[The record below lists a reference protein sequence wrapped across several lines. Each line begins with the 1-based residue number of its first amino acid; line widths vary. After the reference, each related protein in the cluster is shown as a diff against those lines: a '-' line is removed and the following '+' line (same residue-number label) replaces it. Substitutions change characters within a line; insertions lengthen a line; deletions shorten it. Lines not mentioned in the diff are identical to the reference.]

1 MNKVFNGGRK
11 EGSHYCE
18 AIKKILEVN
27 FSQATFLLLMIPPNL
42 TRRRWESLHSE
53 LTFVIIFEAFYQ
65 AVHTKMGWC

>member
-1 MNKVFNGGRK
+1 MGAEKKRRK
-11 EGSHYCE
+11 SLLWSHQE
-18 AIKKILEVN
+18 KSLEVN
-27 FSQATFLLLMIPPNL
+27 FRKATFLLLMIPPNL